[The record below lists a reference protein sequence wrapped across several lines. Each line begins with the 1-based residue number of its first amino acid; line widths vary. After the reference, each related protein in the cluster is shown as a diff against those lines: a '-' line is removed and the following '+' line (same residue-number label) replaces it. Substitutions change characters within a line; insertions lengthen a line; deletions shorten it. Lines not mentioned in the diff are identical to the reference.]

1 MEKILRLKAYKLRY
15 TALTAT
21 HFDFNDPKVYF
32 IQNACEP
39 CLTRFYAFKSRAR
52 SPFQYDT
59 ILRPLCVKGAPQSGG
74 GLLKTC
80 HSEICLL

>member
-1 MEKILRLKAYKLRY
+1 MSTYNDGQPKNLKHKNKEEILRLKAYKLRY

-52 SPFQYDT
+52 RTSQYD
-59 ILRPLCVKGAPQSGG
+59 IN
-74 GLLKTC
+74 
-80 HSEICLL
+80 I